1 VEPWPTHPYRQC
13 KHGTYR
19 FVELFWPPISKTSVA
34 IRQFPGRMR
43 LWTLIHGVSKLLL
56 VWWVYAKPL
65 IFSALQLAHHYA
77 VMSLATTSLQVQPQ
91 HPFLSR
97 PPSTGP
103 VPSPCVLRNA
113 IFLFICTFLI
123 SISHNYSPSWFSC

>member
-1 VEPWPTHPYRQC
+1 MGPWPTHPYRQC

-19 FVELFWPPISKTSVA
+19 FVEMFWPPISKTSVA

-56 VWWVYAKPL
+56 VWWVYASHQYSQRFSLHITVHSCHWLPPL
-65 IFSALQLAHHYA
+65 CRSSHN
-77 VMSLATTSLQVQPQ
+77 T
-91 HPFLSR
+91 PFY
-97 PPSTGP
+97 P
-103 VPSPCVLRNA
+103 VFVRQAPYPCLFVLRNA

-123 SISHNYSPSWFSC
+123 SISNNYSPSWFSC